1 MGGKSLSRV
10 ERFGLSAALT
20 MPFDAALAIDVLAA
34 INHAKSCLQRGCS
47 SVTLFGTTGEGS
59 SIGVHERQAVIKEFI
74 AAGIAPSQIVVG
86 IMANSHIDAA
96 EQARF
101 ALDAGCRGILLA
113 PPSYFKNVSDDGLFD
128 WHSAT
133 FKAIGPD
140 ARGIILY
147 NLPSVTAV
155 EISVDLVT
163 RLRESFP
170 EAIAGVKD
178 SSGNWTYTEKMLARH
193 NDLAILIGDERSLA
207 AGVRLGGQ
215 GAISGLANLYPER
228 LLRMIGEGRDDED
241 VVAAVNELVKYP
253 VIPAVK
259 AMVAHHRGE
268 DGWRRTRGPL
278 ESLPEGD
285 RKHLTTV
292 FERLFVAAAA

>member
-1 MGGKSLSRV
+1 VGGKSLSRV

-20 MPFDAALAIDVLAA
+20 MPFDAALAIDLRAA
-34 INHAKSCLQRGCS
+34 IDHAKSCLQRGCS

-59 SIGVHERQAVIKEFI
+59 SIGALERQTVIKEFI
-74 AAGIAPSQIVVG
+74 AAGIEPSQIVVG
-86 IMANSHIDAA
+86 IMANSHVDAA

-101 ALDAGCRGILLA
+101 ALDTGCKGILLA

-133 FKAIGPD
+133 FRAIGPD
-140 ARGIILY
+140 VRGVILY

-155 EISVDLVT
+155 EISIDLVT
-163 RLRESFP
+163 RLREAFP
-170 EAIAGVKD
+170 NAIAGVKD
-178 SSGNWTYTEKMLARH
+178 SSGNWNYTEKMLARH

-207 AGVRLGGQ
+207 GGVRLGGQ

-228 LLRMIGEGRDDED
+228 LLRMIDEGRDDEE

-278 ESLPEGD
+278 DALPEGD
-285 RKHLTTV
+285 FKHLTTI
-292 FERLFVAAAA
+292 FDRLFVAAAA